1 MLFTSCYVLL
11 LVTTLIVNCILGIC
25 IKYIIYPYLIQNIAR
40 MFDCEHFVYTY
51 ASLMHV
57 CVLMYYAIFCWW
69 CIRMR
74 NCKNSIVS
82 DWISFRLCRLLV
94 IDHARS
100 VLHIYTHTHT
110 HEQLLFRIRI
120 HCLVSFRKKTKTKKK
135 HNYLV
140 YWTNIELLV

>member
-110 HEQLLFRIRI
+110 WTTAISNPNPLSRLIQKKNENK
-120 HCLVSFRKKTKTKKK
+120 KKTQ
-135 HNYLV
+135 LPR
-140 YWTNIELLV
+140 LLN